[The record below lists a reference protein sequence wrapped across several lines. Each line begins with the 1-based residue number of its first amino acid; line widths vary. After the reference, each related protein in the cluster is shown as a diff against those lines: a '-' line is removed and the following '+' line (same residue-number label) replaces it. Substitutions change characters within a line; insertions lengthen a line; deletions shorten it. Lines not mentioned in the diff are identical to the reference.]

1 MPQRKLLKIK
11 ANQWVF
17 ARGAPQEAG
26 KESRVVFSDPSVD
39 ETRRRAESAR
49 DLLTKSAGTS
59 VAVQRPTSTRRLSA
73 DAREEEAMNDNIR
86 DVMTD
91 SPCAVNVTAS
101 IMDAARAMRE
111 NDIGD
116 IIVLDGDRLYGI
128 LTDRDIVVRGL
139 ADHKDPRTTAV
150 GEICSRELTTVKPS
164 DSVGSAVRLMRERA
178 LRRLPVVDERGTV
191 VGIVSLGDLAV
202 ERDRRSALA
211 DISAAPPNV

>member
-1 MPQRKLLKIK
+1 
-11 ANQWVF
+11 
-17 ARGAPQEAG
+17 
-26 KESRVVFSDPSVD
+26 
-39 ETRRRAESAR
+39 
-49 DLLTKSAGTS
+49 
-59 VAVQRPTSTRRLSA
+59 
-73 DAREEEAMNDNIR
+73 MNDNIR

-101 IMDAARAMRE
+101 ITVAARAMRE

-139 ADHKDPRTTAV
+139 ADDKDPRTTAV
-150 GEICSRELTTVKPS
+150 GEICSREVTTVEPT

-202 ERDRRSALA
+202 ERDPRSALA

>member
-1 MPQRKLLKIK
+1 
-11 ANQWVF
+11 
-17 ARGAPQEAG
+17 
-26 KESRVVFSDPSVD
+26 
-39 ETRRRAESAR
+39 
-49 DLLTKSAGTS
+49 
-59 VAVQRPTSTRRLSA
+59 
-73 DAREEEAMNDNIR
+73 MNDNIR

-91 SPCAVNVTAS
+91 SPCAVNVTTS
-101 IMDAARAMRE
+101 ITGAARAMRE

-139 ADHKDPRTTAV
+139 ADDKDPRTTAV
-150 GEICSRELTTVKPS
+150 GEICSRELTTVQPS
-164 DSVGSAVRLMRERA
+164 DSVGTAVRLMRERA

-202 ERDRRSALA
+202 ERDPRSALA